1 MEEQQLVGSAQTP
14 EVKEQQELESEIS
27 QLREVIDAYEGIKS
41 NIADFRNLV
50 E

>member
-1 MEEQQLVGSAQTP
+1 MEEQQLVGTAATP
-14 EVKEQQELESEIS
+14 DIKEQQELENEIS

-41 NIADFRNLV
+41 NIVDFRNLV

>member
-1 MEEQQLVGSAQTP
+1 MEEQQLAGSARSP
-14 EVKEQQELESEIS
+14 DVKEQQELESEIS

-41 NIADFRNLV
+41 NIVDFRNLV